1 MKKIICIVGF
11 ILFFNSINSFSNT
24 VEKNRKEFKSKIKYV
39 YGYSKDLKGYLY
51 LGISFEKV
59 IVSEDTAYFVK
70 LKLDAPE
77 IESRMTIYFNKANSV
92 TFISK
97 SGKTVDL
104 QITDVKSVINVDN
117 QEDHLLTT
125 IKESTYSTIFIL
137 NVTKEELIDIGSEP
151 YCNVI
156 IPYSDG
162 ESKVNK
168 KVEFSKKALFGRR
181 RFIQKYVKYILDV

>member
-1 MKKIICIVGF
+1 M
-11 ILFFNSINSFSNT
+11 
-24 VEKNRKEFKSKIKYV
+24 
-39 YGYSKDLKGYLY
+39 KGYLY